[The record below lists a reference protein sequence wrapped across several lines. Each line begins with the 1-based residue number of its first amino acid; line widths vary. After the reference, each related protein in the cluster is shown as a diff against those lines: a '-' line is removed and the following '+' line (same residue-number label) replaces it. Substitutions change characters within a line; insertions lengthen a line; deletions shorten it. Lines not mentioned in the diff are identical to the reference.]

1 MLSLISLK
9 MYPRQPHNQHD
20 REYSIHMNKNN
31 LTNVLLN
38 PTPETVWQLQADLL
52 AAGHPLEASEF
63 ALLDAFY
70 HYLTAMQ
77 VNLTAQGYTQL
88 ASYLSIGAAGTAVLE
103 GVMVANLSPLTIM
116 REGLTVL
123 SSRQYIKG
131 STAEIERTIQDS
143 SWFLYRAFW
152 QLSSN
157 TQASLLAEQ
166 RRQQLDDLFA
176 PLQNG
181 QTETA
186 VKGILVGRLFQAIL
200 IMTLHAA
207 SQSTD

>member
-1 MLSLISLK
+1 
-9 MYPRQPHNQHD
+9 
-20 REYSIHMNKNN
+20 MNNTN

-52 AAGHPLEASEF
+52 AVGHDPQAPEF
-63 ALLDAFY
+63 TLLDGFY

-77 VNLTAQGYTQL
+77 ANLTAQGYTQL
-88 ASYLSIGAAGTAVLE
+88 ASYLNIGAAGTAVLE
-103 GVMVANLSPLTIM
+103 GVMDANLSLLTLM

-123 SSRQYIKG
+123 SSRQYVKG
-131 STAEIERTIQDS
+131 STAEIKRTIQDS
-143 SWFLYRAFW
+143 SWYLYRAFW

-157 TQASLLAEQ
+157 TQTNLSPDE

-176 PLQNG
+176 PLQDD

-186 VKGILVGRLFQAIL
+186 VKGILIGRLFQAVL
-200 IMTLHAA
+200 IMTLHTA
-207 SQSTD
+207 SQ

>member
-1 MLSLISLK
+1 MLLLISLK
-9 MYPRQPHNQHD
+9 MYPRQPHNQQD
-20 REYSIHMNKNN
+20 KEYSIQMNINL

-38 PTPETVWQLQADLL
+38 PTPEAVWQLQADLL
-52 AAGHPLEASEF
+52 AAGHSLQADEF

-77 VNLTAQGYTQL
+77 ANLTSQGYTQL
-88 ASYLSIGAAGTAVLE
+88 ASYLSIGAAGMAVLE
-103 GVMVANLSPLTIM
+103 GGMAANLSLLQIM

-131 STAEIERTIQDS
+131 STAEIERTIRDS

-157 TQASLLAEQ
+157 TQASLSRDR

-176 PLQNG
+176 PLQDG

-207 SQSTD
+207 SQ